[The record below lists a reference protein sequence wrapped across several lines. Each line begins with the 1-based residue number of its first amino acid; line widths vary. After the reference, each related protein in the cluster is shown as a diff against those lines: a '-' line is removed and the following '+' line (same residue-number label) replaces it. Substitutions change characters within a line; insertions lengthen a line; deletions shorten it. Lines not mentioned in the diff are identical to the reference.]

1 MDCQQTRPVIHR
13 LLNKTPDFP
22 GSEIKASVICT
33 ILSLFNLVKPV
44 KTHQQKHAFDTNS
57 CDWRYERNDESVRM
71 TNCWLTGGDTGRF
84 TGASTRDR
92 GRRHNTSADIWHI
105 ASVPVSQHVSTSA
118 LHDSLLHPLLHF
130 TFVLAAAAPRFD
142 GFREM
147 VFTESACKTLCR
159 AGASAPM
166 I

>member
-1 MDCQQTRPVIHR
+1 
-13 LLNKTPDFP
+13 
-22 GSEIKASVICT
+22 
-33 ILSLFNLVKPV
+33 
-44 KTHQQKHAFDTNS
+44 
-57 CDWRYERNDESVRM
+57 M

-84 TGASTRDR
+84 TGGPAPGTGADATIPALTSGTLPAYRY
-92 GRRHNTSADIWHI
+92 HNTFH
-105 ASVPVSQHVSTSA
+105 TSA

-159 AGASAPM
+159 AGASEPM